1 MGLLQSI
8 RGDIQAAKDR
18 DPAATSTLEVI
29 FTYPG
34 FHARQLHRLAHTL
47 HNGGL
52 RLPARLISHLGR
64 AVTGIEIHPGA
75 RIGERF
81 FIDHGMGVV
90 IGETTVIGDNCHL
103 YQGVTMGGTST
114 KRAKRH
120 PTLGKGVVVGA
131 GAKVIGAVTI
141 GDGAKIGAGSV
152 VVTNVPPNA
161 TVVGVPGHIVA
172 YVDPGDETILKLPDP
187 EWDVIQRL
195 ETRVAELEQRIA
207 RAGGREEERALVRG
221 GRVRREAVQHP
232 EPPPGGVRPRRGR
245 GEDVRL
251 RAEPLRPLPRRPR
264 HELHHLRC
272 PPPLPGV
279 PRPQGPPRPELH
291 RYRGQHHQPR
301 PRRRPHHRRDGGGA
315 HPEVLRRTWRRS
327 TS

>member
-8 RGDIQAAKDR
+8 RSDIKAAKKH

-47 HNGGL
+47 HRRGL

-64 AVTGIEIHPGA
+64 ALTGIEIHPCA
-75 RIGERF
+75 QIGEGF

-90 IGETTVIGDNCHL
+90 IGETTIIGDNCHL
-103 YQGVTMGGTST
+103 FQGVTLGGTST

-120 PTLGKGVVVGA
+120 PTLGNGVVVGA
-131 GAKVIGAVTI
+131 GAKIIGAVNI
-141 GDGAKIGAGSV
+141 GDDAKIGAGSV

-172 YVDPGDETILKLPDP
+172 YADPGNETILKLPDP

-195 ETRVAELEQRIA
+195 ENRVAELEERIVELESRKKTA
-207 RAGGREEERALVRG
+207 STPV
-221 GRVRREAVQHP
+221 
-232 EPPPGGVRPRRGR
+232 
-245 GEDVRL
+245 ED
-251 RAEPLRPLPRRPR
+251 E
-264 HELHHLRC
+264 
-272 PPPLPGV
+272 
-279 PRPQGPPRPELH
+279 
-291 RYRGQHHQPR
+291 
-301 PRRRPHHRRDGGGA
+301 
-315 HPEVLRRTWRRS
+315 
-327 TS
+327 

>member
-18 DPAATSTLEVI
+18 DPAATSTLEVV

-34 FHARQLHRLAHTL
+34 FHARQLHRLSHGL
-47 HNGGL
+47 HRRGF

-64 AVTGIEIHPGA
+64 AFTGIEIHPGA

-90 IGETTVIGDNCHL
+90 IGETSVIGDNCHL
-103 YQGVTMGGTST
+103 FQGVTLGGTST

-131 GAKVIGAVTI
+131 GAKVIGAVTL

-172 YVDPGDETILKLPDP
+172 YADPGDETILKLPDP

-195 ETRVAELEQRIA
+195 EARVAELEQRIVELE
-207 RAGGREEERALVRG
+207 GGKKNVPSSVEEE
-221 GRVRREAVQHP
+221 
-232 EPPPGGVRPRRGR
+232 
-245 GEDVRL
+245 
-251 RAEPLRPLPRRPR
+251 
-264 HELHHLRC
+264 
-272 PPPLPGV
+272 
-279 PRPQGPPRPELH
+279 
-291 RYRGQHHQPR
+291 
-301 PRRRPHHRRDGGGA
+301 
-315 HPEVLRRTWRRS
+315 
-327 TS
+327 